1 LPQNR
6 HHYRVLKAFDALF
19 SLDKE
24 SVLYQRSDK
33 YYRIAEWTHKMKLP
47 QRKIAAEKDRNF
59 VESIERGMNVFSFIV
74 NSKKAVGI
82 TQISKALNL
91 SLGSV
96 QRVTYTLQKL
106 GYLRKDEEIQKYS
119 IGHNGLVLGLGIVKD
134 LDLKRVA
141 HPYLRELSAEI
152 DETVNLAV
160 LDGIQIVYLDR
171 VKTGQIININLSI
184 GSKLPVYCTSMGKS
198 LLAFLPNDELVEL
211 LNKINLK
218 PITPNTITT
227 KARLLRELEKVK
239 KRGFSVNDKE
249 LDIGLR
255 SVAAPVRNEY
265 GTVVAAVNIAVP
277 SSRVTFEELR
287 TKFAGKV
294 IHLSRVISE
303 ALGYREPS

>member
-1 LPQNR
+1 
-6 HHYRVLKAFDALF
+6 
-19 SLDKE
+19 
-24 SVLYQRSDK
+24 
-33 YYRIAEWTHKMKLP
+33 MKVS
-47 QRKIAAEKDRNF
+47 QRKIAAAKDRNF

-171 VKTGQIININLSI
+171 VKTGQIININLSV

-198 LLAFLPNDELVEL
+198 LLAFLPNDELLEI

-218 PITPNTITT
+218 PLTPNTITT

-255 SVAAPVRNEY
+255 SVAAPVRNEH

-287 TKFAGKV
+287 TKFASKV

-303 ALGYREPS
+303 ALGYREHS

>member
-1 LPQNR
+1 
-6 HHYRVLKAFDALF
+6 
-19 SLDKE
+19 
-24 SVLYQRSDK
+24 
-33 YYRIAEWTHKMKLP
+33 MKVS
-47 QRKIAAEKDRNF
+47 QRKIAAAKDRNF

-171 VKTGQIININLSI
+171 VKTGQIININLSV

-198 LLAFLPNDELVEL
+198 LLAFLPNDELLEI

-218 PITPNTITT
+218 PLTPNTITT

-255 SVAAPVRNEY
+255 SVAAPVRNEH

-303 ALGYREPS
+303 ALGYREHS

>member
-1 LPQNR
+1 
-6 HHYRVLKAFDALF
+6 
-19 SLDKE
+19 
-24 SVLYQRSDK
+24 
-33 YYRIAEWTHKMKLP
+33 MP
-47 QRKIAAEKDRNF
+47 QRKIAAAKDRNF

-171 VKTGQIININLSI
+171 VKTGQIININLSV

-198 LLAFLPNDELVEL
+198 LLAFLPNDELLEI

-218 PITPNTITT
+218 PLTPNTITT

-255 SVAAPVRNEY
+255 SVAAPVRNEH

-303 ALGYREPS
+303 ALGYREHS